1 MRQEIEWKT
10 KMVRDAVNE
19 ERLELERKL
28 KEQKDREDQK
38 ILMRHRLVKE

>member
-10 KMVRDAVNE
+10 KMVRDAVND

-38 ILMRHRLVKE
+38 ILMMHRLVKE

>member
-1 MRQEIEWKT
+1 LREEIEWKT
-10 KMVRDAVNE
+10 KMVRDAVND

>member
-1 MRQEIEWKT
+1 MRLEIEWKT
-10 KMVRDAVNE
+10 KMVRDAVND

>member
-10 KMVRDAVNE
+10 KMVRDAVND

>member
-1 MRQEIEWKT
+1 LRQEIEWKT
-10 KMVRDAVNE
+10 KMVRDAVND